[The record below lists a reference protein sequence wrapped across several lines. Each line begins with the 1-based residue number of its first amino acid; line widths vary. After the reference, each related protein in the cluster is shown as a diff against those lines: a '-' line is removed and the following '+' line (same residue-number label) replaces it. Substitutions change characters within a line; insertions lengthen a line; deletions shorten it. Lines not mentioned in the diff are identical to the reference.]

1 MICKSCLITQN
12 AIFIFLDFI
21 ITDEEGLIFAR
32 FIEIFEKLFNL
43 CSVGI
48 LKEIMSSNYLEQI
61 EKYRDDELGE
71 IEASANASAA
81 DFADDVF

>member
-1 MICKSCLITQN
+1 
-12 AIFIFLDFI
+12 
-21 ITDEEGLIFAR
+21 
-32 FIEIFEKLFNL
+32 
-43 CSVGI
+43 
-48 LKEIMSSNYLEQI
+48 MSSNYLEQI